1 MSYCGLR
8 CIVGL
13 GNSCP
18 GVRNTTLL
26 SCWFLCDQERLCCYA
41 DLPTDFTS
49 THLLPCCAAALL
61 PCTPARLCPEGVEAT
76 LFATLMS
83 ILNGGSFVGSALG
96 AGLTAYLGVSSTDFS
111 NLFLLVLLCNFSTLL
126 PAPFLGL
133 LPSTIDQ
140 DSTQAAAAGEDGDV
154 EAAAGGSS
162 NSDGRQTELDAESG
176 QGQQQQQQQGQH
188 MLHLPA
194 AGSANTHGVPGKAAV
209 EKGLEEDEGLPLQ
222 SSRRK

>member
-1 MSYCGLR
+1 
-8 CIVGL
+8 
-13 GNSCP
+13 
-18 GVRNTTLL
+18 
-26 SCWFLCDQERLCCYA
+26 
-41 DLPTDFTS
+41 
-49 THLLPCCAAALL
+49 
-61 PCTPARLCPEGVEAT
+61 
-76 LFATLMS
+76 MS

-140 DSTQAAAAGEDGDV
+140 ESTQAAAAGEDGYV

-162 NSDGRQTELDAESG
+162 DGRQEELGAEPGHG
-176 QGQQQQQQQGQH
+176 QQQQQQQQQGQRGGGV
-188 MLHLPA
+188 PA
-194 AGSANTHGVPGKAAV
+194 AGSANTHGVSGKAAV
-209 EKGLEEDEGLPLQ
+209 KKDVEEDEGLPLQ